1 MSTLGQTL
9 KHARE
14 VKKVTASQAAAA
26 TNLKM
31 QHVEAMERDDFSRV
45 AAPIYAKGFIR
56 LYAEYL
62 GLDPEPLIQE
72 YMDLHAPKVRQPLV
86 TDAATP
92 PGEEKPPRESF
103 LKAVNWSGITG
114 VFTKLNKHVKTALVL
129 GVAILSAVFIARCG
143 FQEHGTS
150 KVNSSPAAPPAKIR
164 SALPVILNPP
174 EPYMDDLLPPKKES

>member
-1 MSTLGQTL
+1 MPTLGQTL
-9 KHARE
+9 KQARE
-14 VKKVTASQAAAA
+14 AKKVTASQAAAA

-72 YMDLHAPKVRQPLV
+72 YMDLHAPKVRQPLMA
-86 TDAATP
+86 DEAFAD
-92 PGEEKPPRESF
+92 EEKPPRESF
-103 LKAVNWSGITG
+103 WKAVNWSAITG
-114 VFTKLNKHVKTALVL
+114 LF
-129 GVAILSAVFIARCG
+129 
-143 FQEHGTS
+143 S
-150 KVNSSPAAPPAKIR
+150 KVNKRVKIGVVLLVVILAAVFMARCSSLKHESVEVKPPPPPAKVR

-174 EPYMDDLLPPKKES
+174 EPYMDDLLPPKKEP